1 MTNLVAHVFDAAGNM
16 ASSTVE
22 VIVDNQVQPPPTVD
36 TEPPVVSIINPVA
49 GNVSG
54 KVTISVDASDDSG
67 AAGIT
72 LSIYNI
78 DGTLNATGTGSTL
91 GTSWNTRPKRVS
103 AGMHTI
109 QIVAKDAAGNTTNTS
124 VNVNVIK

>member
-1 MTNLVAHVFDAAGNM
+1 MAHVFDAAGNM

-72 LSIYNI
+72 LSIYI
-78 DGTLNATGTGSTL
+78 DGTLKATGTGSTL
-91 GTSWNTRPKRVS
+91 GANWNTRPKRVKN
-103 AGMHTI
+103 GIHTI
-109 QIVAKDAAGNTTNTS
+109 LAIAKDAAGNS
-124 VNVNVIK
+124 SSAFVDVNVIK

>member
-78 DGTLNATGTGSTL
+78 DHIECNRYWQHPGHQLEYPPQESQCWHAYHPDSSKGRS
-91 GTSWNTRPKRVS
+91 RE
-103 AGMHTI
+103 HH
-109 QIVAKDAAGNTTNTS
+109 
-124 VNVNVIK
+124 